1 MKLEEILSKG
11 FPTTREEAWKYTNL
25 AEIASR
31 PMVFSQNKSVEIIN
45 AEKVSPLKKEI
56 PELSKDVFENL
67 NQYFSTESYG
77 FVFSKTMV
85 EPLEIIYKG
94 EAEKWVQ
101 PRIKIK
107 IEENV
112 KAVVI
117 EKFLSDTRQVTNAVT
132 IIEVGPKAELIYIK
146 IQDEHESACH
156 IGRTHIQV
164 AEQGKAQ
171 TLTLSRG
178 AKLSRSDIHLKLS
191 GEGAEAELNGLAYGK
206 NRMHLDHHTLIEHCV
221 PNTKSRQLYRSIL
234 DHHSRGVFNGKII
247 VRPNA
252 HKTEAEQANHHLLLS
267 KEAEIDAKPELE
279 IYHDDVKC
287 KHGATIGQLDENAM
301 FYLQTRGISADA
313 ARDILVNAFAHKVL
327 GCIHD
332 KALRE
337 KLWPI

>member
-1 MKLEEILSKG
+1 MKLEDILSKG
-11 FPTTREEAWKYTNL
+11 FPTTREEAWKYTNV

-31 PMVFSQNKSVEIIN
+31 PIVFSEKKSVDFMN
-45 AEKVSPLKKEI
+45 SEKISSLKKEAA
-56 PELSKDVFENL
+56 ELSNDVFENL
-67 NQYFSTESYG
+67 NQYFSTEDYEI
-77 FVFSKTMV
+77 VFSKTRG

-107 IEENV
+107 IAENV

-117 EKFLSDTRQVTNAVT
+117 EKFLSQNAQVTNAVT
-132 IIEVGPKAELIYIK
+132 MIEVGPKAELIYIK
-146 IQDEHESACH
+146 VQEEHESAFH
-156 IGRTHIQV
+156 IGRTHISV
-164 AEQGKAQ
+164 AEQAKVQ

-191 GEGAEAELNGLAYGK
+191 GEGAEADLNGLTYGK
-206 NRMHLDHHTLIEHCV
+206 NRMHVDHHTLIEHCV
-221 PNTKSRQLYRSIL
+221 PHTKSRQLYRSIL

-287 KHGATIGQLDENAM
+287 KHGATIGQLDESAM
-301 FYLQTRGISADA
+301 FYLQTRGLSQAA
-313 ARDILVNAFAHKVL
+313 ARDMLVNAFGNKVL
-327 GCIHD
+327 DCIQD
-332 KALRE
+332 KSLRE
-337 KLWPI
+337 TLWPV